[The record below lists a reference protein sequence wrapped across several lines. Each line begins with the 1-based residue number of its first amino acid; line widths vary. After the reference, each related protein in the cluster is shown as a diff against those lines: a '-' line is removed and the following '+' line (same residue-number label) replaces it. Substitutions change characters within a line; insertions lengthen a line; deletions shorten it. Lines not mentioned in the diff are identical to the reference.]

1 MTVQKTIE
9 RASNS
14 INVRN
19 VLIRNA
25 HVKTLLY
32 FGVPDMVPPQL
43 KTKEVEAHLYNAS
56 RQLLILKVNSRGGQ
70 L

>member
-14 INVRN
+14 VQIRN

-32 FGVPDMVPPQL
+32 FGAPNTVPPQL
-43 KTKEVEAHLYNAS
+43 KTKEAEAHLYNAS
-56 RQLLILKVNSRGGQ
+56 RQLLILKVNAQTGN
-70 L
+70 